1 MKLQKLINELL
12 DYGLKKNILDERDL
26 VYSTNLLIDI
36 FGIHEFERI
45 PTAPRTVTILEIW
58 PGWRTS
64 GILLLRTIS

>member
-36 FGIHEFERI
+36 FGIHEFKEFRRPGPWTRSSRSGPLAYERNI
-45 PTAPRTVTILEIW
+45 IA
-58 PGWRTS
+58 S
-64 GILLLRTIS
+64 TIS